1 MLKYLLLVLFL
12 LILTQLRADVFR
24 ILDDETDAL
33 QCRIDM
39 IEQAKSEIL
48 LSYYILNDDLVGM
61 TIFSALVE
69 AARDRKL
76 KVCLFVDAVNSK
88 IRKPVMRYLE
98 DCGIEIRVFK
108 PGNILQPI
116 SYAKRMHNKLFI
128 TDRENLIVGGRNIK
142 REYYSLGRD
151 FNFLDRDVY
160 VKSESAGQT
169 ATRHFYSIWD
179 NKKIAKHKSIKPL
192 TEEERIEIEK
202 KIELARI
209 KIQDLKNISFATKR
223 DWTLNQEPT
232 DNPPVFEHDN
242 YHIIK
247 GGKKLELDYK
257 DTDEGSTKSL
267 LKIVNQA
274 KKSIIMENAYVI
286 PTLKWRKA
294 LKKAI
299 ERGVKIR
306 ILTNSAQTSDLMIA
320 QAAYRN
326 ARKKL
331 LKMGIEIWEYQ
342 GPKTLHTKS
351 TVIDDSISIVS
362 SYNLVA
368 FSERWSTEVAVWVA
382 DTSIAREHKRIMEA
396 NLSHALRID
405 KNNHQVKHQLPAD
418 TKELTCRRKSS
429 LFFSRYSIAWTLHL
443 L

>member
-1 MLKYLLLVLFL
+1 MVKYFLSVLF
-12 LILTQLRADVFR
+12 ILSFYELRADVFR
-24 ILDDETDAL
+24 ILDDETEAL

-69 AARDRKL
+69 AARDRKV
-76 KVCLFVDAVNSK
+76 KVCLIVDAVNSK
-88 IRKPVMRYLE
+88 IRKPVMRYLQ
-98 DCGIEIRVFK
+98 DNGIEVRVFK

-116 SYAKRMHNKLFI
+116 SYAKRMHSKLFL
-128 TDRENLIVGGRNIK
+128 TDSENLIVGGRNIK
-142 REYYSLGRD
+142 REYYSLGKD
-151 FNFLDRDVY
+151 FNFLDRDVF
-160 VKSESAGQT
+160 VKSRSATET
-169 ATRHFYSIWD
+169 ARKHFYSIWD
-179 NKKIAKHKSIKPL
+179 NEKIAKHKDLKPISVDEKL
-192 TEEERIEIEK
+192 EIENK
-202 KIELARI
+202 LRLARI
-209 KIQDLKNISFATKR
+209 KIQDLKNIKFATST
-223 DWTLNQEPT
+223 DWTLNQKQT

-242 YHIIK
+242 YHIYK
-247 GGKKLELDYK
+247 GGKKIELDYK

-267 LKIVNQA
+267 LKIINQA
-274 KKSIIMENAYVI
+274 HKSILMENAYVI

-299 ERGVKIR
+299 DRGVKVR

-382 DTSIAREHKRIMEA
+382 DTTIARYHTRIMEQ
-396 NLSHALRID
+396 NLQHALRID
-405 KNNHQVKHQLPAD
+405 KNNNQVKHRMPDD
-418 TKELTCRRKSS
+418 TKKLTCRKRTS
-429 LFFSRYSIAWTLHL
+429 LFINRYSIAWTMTL